1 MSQSSKDCTWWYPIY
16 TVAVLHYWKHQMSFN
31 LTCTCIFLWSQVC
44 GGSKSTGCNSSDVLV
59 GSCQIKKQDRKQNW
73 ILGQPN
79 QKLYYYD
86 GMLNLIYGNG
96 TLCHNGDHR
105 TTHITFLCNSSAADD
120 GIGVPE
126 YEKENHCIYNFR
138 WFTKYACPA
147 KVSQTIFYA
156 RQTRVI
162 W

>member
-1 MSQSSKDCTWWYPIY
+1 MCLRVAR
-16 TVAVLHYWKHQMSFN
+16 TVHDDIPSTLLLYFIIESIKC
-31 LTCTCIFLWSQVC
+31 LLTTCTCIFLWSQVC
-44 GGSKSTGCNSSDVLV
+44 GGSKSTGCKGSNV

-73 ILGQPN
+73 MLGQPN

-86 GMLNLIYGNG
+86 GMLNLTYGNG
-96 TLCHNGDHR
+96 TMCRNGVHR

-120 GIGVPE
+120 GIGVPV
-126 YEKENHCIYNFR
+126 YEKENHCTYNFR